1 MELPSD
7 THLLES
13 QGQDWSFM
21 SNRKWE
27 LMAPRSNL
35 HGVCTTSLPL
45 YVGDRVWSALA
56 TN

>member
-45 YVGDRVWSALA
+45 YVGD
-56 TN
+56 